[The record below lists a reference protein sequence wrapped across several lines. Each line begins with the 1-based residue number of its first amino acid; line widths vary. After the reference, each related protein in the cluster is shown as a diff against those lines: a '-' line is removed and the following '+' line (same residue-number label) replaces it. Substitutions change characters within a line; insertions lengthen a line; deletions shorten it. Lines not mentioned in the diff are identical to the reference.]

1 MLTIHGA
8 PPSIHTRKVIVAALE
23 KNLPYRVNVVFPF
36 DPPPNWLML
45 SPSGKIPAISDDDY
59 HLADSSAILAY
70 LDRAYPQS
78 PLYPTDARQYG
89 QAIWFEEFVDGNVAP
104 QIVRLFHEVILAP
117 MHNLVPDLTVI
128 NDVRT
133 TQLPPLFDY
142 LESALQD
149 EFLVG
154 NSITVADITL
164 ASDLM
169 MLYYLGSKLD
179 VDRHPQLRAYFRRM
193 VNRHSFRT
201 ALAAEAEFAD
211 KLGLD
216 SGFLNNLLD

>member
-36 DPPPNWLML
+36 DPPADWRKL
-45 SPSGKIPAISDDDY
+45 SPTGKIPAISDGDY

-70 LDRAYPQS
+70 LDRAYPQL

-89 QAIWFEEFVDGNVAP
+89 QALWFEEFVDGNIAP

-117 MHNLVPDLTVI
+117 MNKHEPDVAVI
-128 NDVRT
+128 DDVKAK
-133 TQLPPLFDY
+133 QLPPLFDY
-142 LESALQD
+142 LESSLQG

-154 NSITVADITL
+154 DSITVADITL
-164 ASDLM
+164 ASDLTM
-169 MLYYLGSKLD
+169 FHYLGGTLEA
-179 VDRHPQLRAYFRRM
+179 DRYPHLRAQFRRM
-193 VNRHSFRT
+193 LNRRSFRT

-216 SGFLNNLLD
+216 RGFLKGVID